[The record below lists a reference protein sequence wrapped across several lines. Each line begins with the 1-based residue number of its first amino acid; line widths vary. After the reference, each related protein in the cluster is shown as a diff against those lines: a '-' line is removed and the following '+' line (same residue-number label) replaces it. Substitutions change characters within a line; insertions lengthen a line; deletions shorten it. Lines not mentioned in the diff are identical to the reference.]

1 VLRRILQP
9 KREEVIGA
17 RFEFPIAVL
26 PGVQTFSDVTL
37 WFF

>member
-1 VLRRILQP
+1 VLRSILQP

-17 RFEFPIAVL
+17 RFEVLIAVL

-37 WFF
+37 